1 MATNADTI
9 LLDTSAAIALV
20 RPEQSG
26 HRAVRAAVQGLV
38 LGLSGHAA
46 FETYSV
52 LTRLPPPQRLTASAA
67 ARLIATNFP
76 HECHLSPR
84 TAGDLI
90 ESFAAAGISGG
101 AVYDGL
107 VASAAVAAELPL
119 VSVDRRAEP
128 IYRSLGVQL
137 RLL

>member
-1 MATNADTI
+1 M
-9 LLDTSAAIALV
+9 
-20 RPEQSG
+20 
-26 HRAVRAAVQGLV
+26 
-38 LGLSGHAA
+38 GLSGHAA

-84 TAGDLI
+84 TAADLI

-107 VASAAVAAELPL
+107 VASAAMAAELPL